1 MKEIQI
7 ANAQV
12 PAHLSSRIGKA
23 SALTASLSSSTG
35 GIQGESMPRISIKGA
50 RFRLI
55 EDGTETVLPDTT
67 LEAVIVGA
75 NPRLSKVF
83 YAKPWDKDDEPEGPD
98 CFSLDGVSPDVSV
111 AAPENDICATCPKNV
126 WGSKIGANDQKLKAC
141 ADQKRLA
148 IVAADDPEGTVYLLQ
163 VTPAALKGL
172 NQYHKDL
179 SLRGIPAE
187 VVRTRISF
195 DTDASFPK
203 LQFSFGGF
211 LDEDTQE
218 VVDKLF
224 GAEQVLKI
232 TGELVEQAPKPKS
245 EPKPQLV
252 RPDPEPVVEEIEEAE
267 PVEEAA
273 PVKGFGKA
281 STAAPKAKP
290 QPKPQAVAKSDEDVD
305 PVDDLAAEIQALIGA
320 EDDD

>member
-12 PAHLSSRIGKA
+12 PAHLAARIGKG
-23 SALTASLSSSTG
+23 SSLTASLSSGVGTSSD
-35 GIQGESMPRISIKGA
+35 SMPRISIKGA
-50 RFRLI
+50 RFRLV

-83 YAKPWDKDDEPEGPD
+83 YAQAYDKDNEPEGPD
-98 CFSLDGVSPDVSV
+98 CFSFDGVRPDISV
-111 AAPENDICATCPKNV
+111 AAPENDICATCPNNV
-126 WGSKIGANDQKLKAC
+126 WGSKIGNNGQKLKSC

-148 IVAADDPEGTVYLLQ
+148 IVAADDPEGTIYLLQ

-211 LDEDTQE
+211 LDEDTQA
-218 VVDKLF
+218 VVDELF
-224 GAEQVLKI
+224 GTPEVQKI
-232 TGELVEQAPKPKS
+232 TGELVEEAPQPKR

-252 RPDPEPVVEEIEEAE
+252 HADPEPVEEEIEEAE
-267 PVEEAA
+267 PVEEAT

-281 STAAPKAKP
+281 TSAAAPKAKP
-290 QPKPQAVAKSDEDVD
+290 QPKPRAAAKVDEDVD